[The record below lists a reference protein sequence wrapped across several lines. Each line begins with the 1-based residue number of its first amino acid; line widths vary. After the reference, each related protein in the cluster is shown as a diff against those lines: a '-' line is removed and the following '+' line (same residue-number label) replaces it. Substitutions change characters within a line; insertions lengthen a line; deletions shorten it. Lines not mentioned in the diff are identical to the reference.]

1 MQRICVEV
9 MFYKKMG
16 TTLTNFSLKLILNE
30 AAGDFHLLEKR
41 VNRNTR
47 KVERNGW
54 SISDRVCGDFVR
66 FRRKKVEINKKIRRN
81 SV

>member
-9 MFYKKMG
+9 MFYKKKWVRLSLIFG
-16 TTLTNFSLKLILNE
+16 ETNLNE

-47 KVERNGW
+47 KVERDGW
-54 SISDRVCGDFVR
+54 WVSDRVCGDFVR
-66 FRRKKVEINKKIRRN
+66 VRRKKVEIN
-81 SV
+81 